1 MIGPILSIAGTLI
14 EDSLSLAWRHWKAIL
29 SAAVLI
35 SVLVYIGILKGEVS
49 HYKKLST
56 QFAEQNKLLE
66 ASYTAAQQTARANN
80 LEAVRKV
87 EADTTKISEDKQ
99 HEIEAQLA
107 GARALADAY
116 LKRLRSAPSNDQGH
130 SGQAGLS
137 KATGSP
143 GDLVGANPVPVVDA
157 GDVQVCTKNTVVAL
171 GYQRF
176 YREVR
181 ARYDAL
187 TQ

>member
-1 MIGPILSIAGTLI
+1 VIGVAIKLVEYLWRKWRVALCVVAAIVALWIVHGHLVNLAFNRAFNAGWQQQHDALMKLQS
-14 EDSLSLAWRHWKAIL
+14 DYRGAQ
-29 SAAVLI
+29 
-35 SVLVYIGILKGEVS
+35 GI
-49 HYKKLST
+49 
-56 QFAEQNKLLE
+56 
-66 ASYTAAQQTARANN
+66 ARANN

-107 GARALADAY
+107 SARALADAY
-116 LKRLRSAPSNDQGH
+116 LKRLRGASGDTQGH
-130 SGQAGLS
+130 SGQTGLS
-137 KATGSP
+137 EATSSP
-143 GDLVGANPVPVVDA
+143 GDPVGTNRVPVVDA

-176 YREVR
+176 YGEVR

>member
-1 MIGPILSIAGTLI
+1 MMALETALSF
-14 EDSLSLAWRHWKAIL
+14 AWRHWRAFLGVGLAI
-29 SAAVLI
+29 AALA
-35 SVLVYIGILKGEVS
+35 YIGVLKGELS
-49 HYKKLST
+49 HWHKTAL
-56 QFAEQNKLLE
+56 QFAEQNRMLE
-66 ASYTAAQQTARANN
+66 ATYTAAQQTARANN
-80 LEAVRKV
+80 LEAVRKA

-130 SGQAGLS
+130 SGQASLS
-137 KATGSP
+137 EAAGAP
-143 GDLVGANPVPVVDA
+143 GDPVGTNRVPIVDA

-176 YREVR
+176 YGEVR